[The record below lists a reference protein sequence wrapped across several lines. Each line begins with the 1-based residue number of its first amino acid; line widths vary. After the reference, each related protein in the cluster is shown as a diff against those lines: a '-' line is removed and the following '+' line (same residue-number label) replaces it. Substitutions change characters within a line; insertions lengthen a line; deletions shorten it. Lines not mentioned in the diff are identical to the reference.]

1 MNDRL
6 REMLVREDARFEVLP
21 HREVYTAQERAAACQ
36 ITGRRLAK
44 VVVVRDE
51 DWFSLAVIP
60 APAHLNLPQLR
71 TQTGRPRLRLAREDE
86 FARLFPDCD
95 TGAMP
100 PFGRLYGLGVFLD
113 SSLADEPEL
122 VFEGGTHGEEIRMPM
137 ADYLRVEHPEIA
149 SVAAIRLGAA

>member
-1 MNDRL
+1 
-6 REMLVREDARFEVLP
+6 MLVREHTRFEVVP
-21 HREVYTAQERAAACQ
+21 HREVYTAQERAATCQ
-36 ITGRRLAK
+36 ISGRRLAK

-71 TQTGRPRLRLAREDE
+71 TLTGRPRLRLAREDE

-122 VFEGGTHGEEIRMPM
+122 VFEAGTHREEIRMPM
-137 ADYLRVEHPEIA
+137 GDYLRVEHPEIA
-149 SVAAIRLGAA
+149 SVSAIRLGAA

>member
-1 MNDRL
+1 MNDRV
-6 REMLVREDARFEVLP
+6 REMLAREDARFEVIP
-21 HREVYTAQERAAACQ
+21 HREVYTAQERAVACQ
-36 ITGRRLAK
+36 ITGRRLTK

-51 DWFSLAVIP
+51 DWFALAVIP
-60 APAHLNLPQLR
+60 AAAHLNLPQLR
-71 TQTGRPRLRLAREDE
+71 ALTGRPRLTLAREDE

-95 TGAMP
+95 AGAMP

-122 VFEGGTHGEEIRMPM
+122 VFEGGTHREEIRMPM
-137 ADYLRVEHPEIA
+137 GDYLRVERPTIA